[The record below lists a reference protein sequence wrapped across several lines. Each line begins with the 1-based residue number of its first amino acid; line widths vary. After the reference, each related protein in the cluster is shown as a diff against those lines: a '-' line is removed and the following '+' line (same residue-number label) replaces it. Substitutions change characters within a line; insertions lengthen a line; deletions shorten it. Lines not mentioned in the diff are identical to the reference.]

1 MRLHEHWLTS
11 KAVESIRSSHV
22 HASLLLS
29 TMPKTFNFQLN
40 QLIKLSILVI
50 TASQNQSRTAI
61 TCMENSRYTLTL
73 STWSYGISRGVSL
86 DTIII

>member
-11 KAVESIRSSHV
+11 KAVESIRSS